1 MEQLTYYVAKNGVR
15 MHIYKDCLT
24 LKKSKVLTEVNYEAL
39 KNNKLDICKK
49 CMKRYD
55 KFGYSS
61 NEKNIEN
68 DVNEGNIKEKE
79 NKIQEV
85 SKFDFNQSDLL
96 NFEQEDIDML
106 TNKCFKVKNNK
117 SITNIIC
124 DNISN
129 VNEYSS
135 SIVSTQ
141 SISMESKSDFFD
153 NTSKDITSKCSP
165 ISEEEEEDYKS
176 SNEKIFSL
184 ENNIT
189 NHTQIILDKSKILL
203 QDDNN
208 YNNEFNITDTYEGF
222 NGNGYYYSIKLIPK
236 TNIKVVLGYYLLYG
250 ETIDEMNIDRLAN
263 IIQIDKE
270 TENIFVC
277 LDMDESLFF
286 INAKVKNSK
295 DIKLSKAIRKEIYY
309 SKNLRIAPYINIQ
322 KVDKCKID
330 INDTLI

>member
-1 MEQLTYYVAKNGVR
+1 MEQLTYYVAKNGVK

-24 LKKSKVLTEVNYEAL
+24 LKKSKVLKEVNYEAI
-39 KNNKLDICKK
+39 KNNNLDICKK
-49 CMKRYD
+49 CMFRYD
-55 KFGYSS
+55 KFGFSS

-68 DVNEGNIKEKE
+68 DVNEGNIKEK
-79 NKIQEV
+79 NKEQDE
-85 SKFDFNQSDLL
+85 SKFNFNQSDLI
-96 NFEQEDIDML
+96 NFEQEESADML
-106 TNKCFKVKNNK
+106 SEKFFKVKNNK
-117 SITNIIC
+117 SITNIMC

-135 SIVSTQ
+135 SIVSTK

-176 SNEKIFSL
+176 SNEKFFSL
-184 ENNIT
+184 ENNL
-189 NHTQIILDKSKILL
+189 NNKTQIILDKSKILF

-208 YNNEFNITDTYEGF
+208 YNNEFNITETYEGF
-222 NGNGYYYSIKLIPK
+222 NGNGYYYSMKIIPK

-250 ETIDEMNIDRLAN
+250 ESIDEMNIDRLAN

-295 DIKLSKAIRKEIYY
+295 EIKLSKAIRKEIYY
-309 SKNLRIAPYINIQ
+309 SKNLKIAPYINIQ
-322 KVDKCKID
+322 RVDKCKIE
-330 INDTLI
+330 INDTLL

>member
-79 NKIQEV
+79 NKIQEE

-96 NFEQEDIDML
+96 NFEQEDNDML
-106 TNKCFKVKNNK
+106 TNKFFKVKNNK

>member
-79 NKIQEV
+79 NKIQEE

-96 NFEQEDIDML
+96 NFEQEDIDTL
-106 TNKCFKVKNNK
+106 TNKFFKVKNNK

>member
-68 DVNEGNIKEKE
+68 EVNEGNIKEKE
-79 NKIQEV
+79 NKIQEE

-106 TNKCFKVKNNK
+106 TNKFFKVKNNQ

-135 SIVSTQ
+135 SIVSTK

-176 SNEKIFSL
+176 SNETIFSL

>member
-79 NKIQEV
+79 NKIQEE

-96 NFEQEDIDML
+96 NFEQEDNDML
-106 TNKCFKVKNNK
+106 TNKIFKVKNNK

>member
-79 NKIQEV
+79 NKIQEE

-96 NFEQEDIDML
+96 NFEQEDNDML
-106 TNKCFKVKNNK
+106 TNKFFKVKNNK

-203 QDDNN
+203 QDINN

>member
-55 KFGYSS
+55 KFGFSS

-79 NKIQEV
+79 NKIQEE
-85 SKFDFNQSDLL
+85 SKFDFNQSNLL
-96 NFEQEDIDML
+96 NFEQEDIDTL
-106 TNKCFKVKNNK
+106 TNKFFKVKNNK

>member
-1 MEQLTYYVAKNGVR
+1 MVTNFSISSKRNKN
-15 MHIYKDCLT
+15 
-24 LKKSKVLTEVNYEAL
+24 A
-39 KNNKLDICKK
+39 CKIL
-49 CMKRYD
+49 
-55 KFGYSS
+55 FG
-61 NEKNIEN
+61 
-68 DVNEGNIKEKE
+68 
-79 NKIQEV
+79 
-85 SKFDFNQSDLL
+85 
-96 NFEQEDIDML
+96 
-106 TNKCFKVKNNK
+106 
-117 SITNIIC
+117 
-124 DNISN
+124 NISN

-135 SIVSTQ
+135 SIVSTK

>member
-79 NKIQEV
+79 NKIQEE

-96 NFEQEDIDML
+96 NFEQEDNDML
-106 TNKCFKVKNNK
+106 TNKFFKVKNNK

-203 QDDNN
+203 QDINN

-295 DIKLSKAIRKEIYY
+295 DIKLSKVIRKEIYY